1 MGQHAHIGFH
11 EPLDPSTGE
20 SSLTGDATIANYI
33 RQLGLPYAAL
43 SLILRAGPRSVA
55 WLTDASSSAY
65 RIHYVELR
73 SDQAERYREVLRTQF
88 WLDAWVQL
96 PGYPLQDHS
105 SLALHSEGIEQ
116 LERGDVFAARR
127 LFEQAAE
134 AGLAQ
139 SAVALGVTYDPNE
152 LGKLNVIGFVPYAEA
167 ARVWYEK
174 AQELGAVEAAEL
186 LRRLGA
192 TNPR

>member
-1 MGQHAHIGFH
+1 MGQNAHIGFH
-11 EPLDPSTGE
+11 EPWDPGTRE
-20 SSLTGDATIANYI
+20 SSLRGDAAIANYI

-43 SLILRAGPRSVA
+43 SLLLRAGPSSMA
-55 WLTDASSSAY
+55 WLTEVSSSAY

-73 SDQAERYREVLRTQF
+73 SDQAERFRGVLRTQF

-105 SLALHSEGIEQ
+105 PLALHGEGIEQ

-127 LFEQAAE
+127 LFEQAAK

-139 SAVALGVTYDPNE
+139 SAVALGATYDPNE

-174 AQELGAVEAAEL
+174 AQKLGAVEAAEL